1 MAMNLKRR
9 SDNAEGAGDK
19 PSKTAPGGDEKD
31 HNGRRTALI
40 LCLLALPILILF
52 YVVVL
57 YWSNPHTTGRQ
68 LRLDAYLTLVR
79 QGQVQDAT
87 VLDVDNRIIGHYSG
101 GEYWIATGSSQLSP
115 IFSQVFAALN
125 QAGVPTV
132 VKQQP
137 LKNLVGPVT
146 TVLPVMILLD
156 GLVIVILL
164 VSGRG
169 GADAFGGFGKSRHK
183 RQMQGESKITFSDVA
198 GVDEAIEELREV
210 RDYLA
215 RPERFLAMGASVPKG
230 ILLTGPPGCG
240 KTLLAR
246 ALAGES
252 HVPFFS
258 ISGSD
263 FVEMFV
269 GVGAARIRDL
279 FKVAKANTPAIV
291 FIDELD
297 AVGRTRTVA
306 AVSGQDER
314 ESTLNQLLV
323 EMDGFDSGSG
333 VLVVGATN
341 RPDILDSALLRPG
354 RFDRRI
360 TIERPDIRG
369 RLDILRVHARGKPM
383 ADEVDLEL
391 IARRTVGFSGAD
403 LANVVNEG
411 AILASRRA
419 SEEIQSSHLVEAIER
434 VVAGPERKSRILSPE
449 DRDRIAFHEAGHA
462 VVAASIPGHDPI
474 GKVSI
479 VSRGHAGGT
488 TWVVPERDNLMA
500 TRKNL
505 TDFIAVALAG
515 RASESV
521 ILGDISTGSENDLQR
536 ASILARRMVAELGMS
551 ERLGPLSV
559 KPDPSAYEPN
569 APSPRLSS
577 DIDEEI
583 LSILRQGE
591 RYAMATIQE
600 NRAVIDQLVAKLVEV
615 ENLDGEVLDAFLSG
629 VVAPPPPTAPGAGQ
643 TPAAL

>member
-1 MAMNLKRR
+1 MAMNLRR
-9 SDNAEGAGDK
+9 RGKDGEPKGGKIQSDEGK
-19 PSKTAPGGDEKD
+19 EKER
-31 HNGRRTALI
+31 NGRRMALI
-40 LCLLALPILILF
+40 LCLIALPVLILF
-52 YVVVL
+52 YAVVL
-57 YWSNPHTTGRQ
+57 YWSNPHTGGRQ
-68 LRLDAYLTLVR
+68 LRLDAYLTLIR

-87 VLDVDNRIIGHYSG
+87 ILDVDNRITGHYSG
-101 GEYWIATGSSQLSP
+101 GQYWIATGSSQISP
-115 IFSQVFAALN
+115 IFSQIFAALN

-137 LKNLVGPVT
+137 LKNLIGPVT

-169 GADAFGGFGKSRHK
+169 AGDALGGFGKSRHK
-183 RQMQGESKITFSDVA
+183 RQQQGESKITFADVA

-210 RDYLA
+210 RDYLSN
-215 RPERFLAMGASVPKG
+215 PDRFLAMGAQVPKG

-279 FKVAKANTPAIV
+279 FRVAKANTPAII

-297 AVGRTRTVA
+297 AVGRSRTVA

-333 VLVVGATN
+333 ILLVGATN

-383 ADEVDLEL
+383 ADEVDLEM

-411 AILASRRA
+411 AILASRRG
-419 SEEIQSSHLVEAIER
+419 SEVIQSAHLAEAIER
-434 VVAGPERKSRILSPE
+434 VVAGPERKSRILTPA
-449 DRDRIAFHEAGHA
+449 DRDRIAYHEAGHA
-462 VVAASIPGHDPI
+462 VVAASMPGHDPI

-479 VSRGHAGGT
+479 VSRGHAGGFN
-488 TWVVPERDNLMA
+488 WIVPERDVLIA
-500 TRKNL
+500 SRIEL
-505 TDFIAVALAG
+505 THRIAFFMAG
-515 RASESV
+515 RASEEV
-521 ILGDISTGSENDLQR
+521 ILGDVSTTAEDDIQR
-536 ASILARRMVAELGMS
+536 ASALARRMVAELGMS
-551 ERLGPLSV
+551 DRLGPMSL
-559 KPDPSAYEPN
+559 KPDMSAYEPTT
-569 APSPRLSS
+569 PSPRLLS
-577 DIDEEI
+577 DVDAEI
-583 LSILRQGE
+583 LTILREGE
-591 RYAMATIQE
+591 AYALATIRE

-615 ENLDGEVLDAFLSG
+615 ESLEGDVLNAFLSG
-629 VVAPPPPTAPGAGQ
+629 VVAPHSQ
-643 TPAAL
+643 TVAATEAAASTVG

>member
-1 MAMNLKRR
+1 MAMNLRRR
-9 SDNAEGAGDK
+9 SDADK
-19 PSKTAPGGDEKD
+19 AVKPGKTAPTVEGEKE

-40 LCLLALPILILF
+40 LCLLALPVLVLF

-57 YWSNPHTTGRQ
+57 YWSNPHTKGRQ
-68 LRLDAYLTLVR
+68 LRLDAFLTLVR

-87 VLDVDNRIIGHYSG
+87 ILDVDNRIVGHYSG
-101 GEYWIATGSSQLSP
+101 GQYWIATGSSQISP
-115 IFSQVFAALN
+115 IFSQVFSALN

-169 GADAFGGFGKSRHK
+169 GADAFGGFGKSRAK
-183 RQMQGESKITFSDVA
+183 RQAQGESKITFSDVA
-198 GVDEAIEELREV
+198 GVDEAIEELRET
-210 RDYLA
+210 RDYLSQ
-215 RPERFLAMGASVPKG
+215 PDRFLAMGASVPKG

-252 HVPFFS
+252 KVPFFS

-279 FKVAKANTPAIV
+279 FRVAKANTPAIV

-297 AVGRTRTVA
+297 AVGRSRTVA

-333 VLVVGATN
+333 VLVVAATN

-369 RLDILRVHARGKPM
+369 RLDILRVHSRGKPM

-403 LANVVNEG
+403 LSNVVNEA
-411 AILASRRA
+411 AILASRR
-419 SEEIQSSHLVEAIER
+419 SCEVIQSSHLVEAIER

-462 VVAASIPGHDPI
+462 VVAASMPDHDPI

-479 VSRGHAGGT
+479 VSRGHVGGFN
-488 TWVVPERDNLMA
+488 WVVPERDQLIA
-500 TRKNL
+500 SRREL
-505 TDFIAVALAG
+505 TYRIAFFMAG
-515 RASESV
+515 RASEQV
-521 ILGDISTGSENDLQR
+521 ILGDVSTTAEDDLQR
-536 ASILARRMVAELGMS
+536 ASALARRMVAELGMS

-559 KPDPSAYEPN
+559 KADPSAYEPTT
-569 APSPRLSS
+569 PSPRLLS
-577 DIDEEI
+577 DIDDEV
-583 LSILRQGE
+583 LSILREGE
-591 RYAMATIQE
+591 VYAMATIRE

-615 ENLDGEVLDAFLSG
+615 ESLEGEVLEAFLSG
-629 VVAPPPPTAPGAGQ
+629 VVAPQAQPAP
-643 TPAAL
+643 

>member
-1 MAMNLKRR
+1 MATNFLRR
-9 SDNAEGAGDK
+9 SNERGGKGQKAVPPPGDAK
-19 PSKTAPGGDEKD
+19 ER
-31 HNGRRTALI
+31 NGRRTALI
-40 LCLLALPILILF
+40 LCILALPILILF
-52 YVVVL
+52 YVVIL
-57 YWSNPHTTGRQ
+57 YWSNPHTKGHE

-87 VLDVDNRIIGHYSG
+87 ILDVDNRVVGHYAG
-101 GEYWIATGSSQLSP
+101 GQYWIATGSSQISP
-115 IFSQVFAALN
+115 IFSQIFAALN

-169 GADAFGGFGKSRHK
+169 AADGFAGLGKSRAR
-183 RQMQGESKITFSDVA
+183 RQAHGESKITFADVA

-210 RDYLA
+210 RDYLTQ
-215 RPERFLAMGASVPKG
+215 PDRFLAMGASVPKG

-263 FVEMFV
+263 FVEIFV

-279 FKVAKANTPAIV
+279 FRVTKANAPAII

-297 AVGRTRTVA
+297 AVGRSRTVA

-333 VLVVGATN
+333 VLVVAATN

-360 TIERPDIRG
+360 GIDRPDIRG

-391 IARRTVGFSGAD
+391 VARRTVGFSGAD
-403 LANVVNEG
+403 LANVVNEA

-419 SEEIQSSHLVEAIER
+419 SPVIHSSHLVEAIER
-434 VVAGPERKSRILSPE
+434 VVAGPERPSRILTPE
-449 DRDRIAFHEAGHA
+449 DRDRIAYHEAGHA
-462 VVAASIPGHDPI
+462 VVAASIPGHDPV

-479 VSRGHAGGT
+479 VSRGHAGGFN
-488 TWVVPERDNLMA
+488 WIVPEKDQLLASRGDL
-500 TRKNL
+500 KSK
-505 TDFIAVALAG
+505 IAVFMAG
-515 RASESV
+515 RASEQV
-521 ILGDISTGSENDLQR
+521 ILGDISTGAEDDLQR
-536 ASILARRMVAELGMS
+536 ATTLARRMVSDYGMS
-551 ERLGPLSV
+551 DRLGPLST
-559 KPDPSAYEPN
+559 KPDPSAYEPTS
-569 APSPRLSS
+569 ASPRLAS

-583 LSILRQGE
+583 VAILRAGE
-591 RYAMATIQE
+591 MYALATIGE
-600 NRAVIDQLVAKLVEV
+600 NRSVIEQLVAKLIEV
-615 ENLDGEVLDAFLSG
+615 ENLEGDVLEGFLSG
-629 VVAPPPPTAPGAGQ
+629 VVTPQPE
-643 TPAAL
+643 PAA